1 MSDHSPSDGTLEEE
15 RRIAHS
21 GALARWASHCAQHPW
36 RVVGTWFGVVAVLV
50 VLNIAFHGTLV
61 NEFKV
66 PGTDFQKATD
76 LIDAKFGAQKGAP
89 LRVVIAAPEGETL
102 NTPERQAAVDKML
115 VQAAASVKKL
125 DENAKDVGTITDPLA
140 AGSTQLSESGR
151 VAYFDAQFDRTG
163 FELPRGDIVDLEDQL
178 KATGQQAGL
187 EVAFTGEAE
196 SPPPEDVLS
205 IVLGL
210 LAGFIILLVLFRA
223 LVPTAIPLL
232 FAIAAVM
239 TAFLL
244 LYLFARFTNFNT
256 IVTLLVPMIGLGVGI
271 DYTLFIVTRFRQM
284 LHDGLEPREAA
295 AAAGATA
302 GRAVIFAGVTVA
314 ISVTGLAL
322 IGIDF
327 ITKLGIGSALGVLT
341 AVLLANSLLPS
352 VLALLGHRFDRGRLA
367 MKPSDESRE
376 GREHTPVARWGR
388 FVVRNAKIVFPVVLV
403 LLLILASPVLKVRLG
418 LADAG
423 TAPKGETIRE
433 AYDLLSGP
441 GGFGPGFTSPI
452 PVVID
457 LSTDPQAA
465 DQIKQAMQK
474 VPGIAQVEQ
483 PIYNAKTPDQAT
495 VAIVNAYSRYSPQD
509 EKTDNIVSTLRNDTI
524 PNTLQGSAAKAY
536 VSGQNAAFTDI
547 GDKIIGNAPW
557 FLLYVIGVTFL
568 VLAMA
573 FRSVV
578 IALKA
583 ALTTLLSALV
593 GFGMLVLIVQLGHGM
608 GVVGLDRTG
617 PIESFVPPITFAI
630 LFGLSTDYEV
640 FLMSRIREE
649 HLHDLD
655 TPAAVREGVA
665 GVGRVIV
672 AASLIMSTVFFA
684 FLLNPDRV
692 SKEFALLLGIA
703 ILTDALLI
711 RLTMV
716 PALLTL
722 LSEHSWWM
730 PRWLDKI
737 LPNLTIESPAERVAD
752 GPAAAARGAGV
763 GLS

>member
-1 MSDHSPSDGTLEEE
+1 MSDHEVPSALLDEE

-21 GALARWASHCAQHPW
+21 GGLARWAGHCARHPW
-36 RVVGTWFGVVAVLV
+36 RVIGTWLGIVV
-50 VLNIAFHGTLV
+50 VLIGLNVAFHGTLV

-76 LIDAKFGAQKGAP
+76 LINAKFGAQKGAP
-89 LRVVIAAPEGETL
+89 LRVVIAAPAGEQVT
-102 NTPERQAAVDKML
+102 TSDRQAAIGTML
-115 VQAAASVKKL
+115 KQADAAVRKL
-125 DENAKDVGTITDPLA
+125 DENKKNAAAIADPLA
-140 AGSTQLSESGR
+140 SDSNQVSDSGR

-163 FELPRGDIVDLEDQL
+163 FELPRGGIVDLEDQL
-178 KATGQQAGL
+178 KATGERAGL
-187 EVAFTGEAE
+187 QVAFTGDAE
-196 SPPPEDVLS
+196 SPPPEDQLS
-205 IVLGL
+205 IMLGL
-210 LAGFIILLVLFRA
+210 LAGFVILLVLFRA

-244 LYLFARFTNFNT
+244 LYLAARFTNFNT

-284 LHDGLEPREAA
+284 LHDGLDPRDAA

-341 AVLLANSLLPS
+341 AVMLANSLLPA
-352 VLALLGHRFDRGRLA
+352 VLALLGHKIDRGRLG
-367 MKPSDESRE
+367 MKASDESRE
-376 GREHTPVARWGR
+376 GRLRTPVARWGR
-388 FVVRNAKIVFPVVLV
+388 FVSDNAKFVLPAVIV
-403 LLLILASPVLKVRLG
+403 LLLLLASPVLKVRLG

-423 TAPKGETIRE
+423 TAPKGQTIRT

-457 LSTDPQAA
+457 LSSDHGAA
-465 DQIKQAMQK
+465 DKIKQAMQQ
-474 VPGIAQVEQ
+474 VPGVAEVEK
-483 PIYNAKTPDQAT
+483 PIYNAKTPDKAS
-495 VAIVNAYSRYSPQD
+495 VAIVNAYSKYSPQD
-509 EKTDNIVSTLRNDTI
+509 VKTDKIVSTLRHDTI
-524 PNTLQGSAAKAY
+524 PATLEGSTAKAY

-547 GDKIIGNAPW
+547 GDKILGNAPW
-557 FLLYVIGVTFL
+557 FLLYVVGVTFV
-568 VLAMA
+568 VLTMA

-583 ALTTLLSALV
+583 ALTTLTSALV
-593 GFGMLVLIVQLGHGM
+593 GFGMLTLIVQLGHGM
-608 GVVGLDRTG
+608 GAIGLDRTG
-617 PIESFVPPITFAI
+617 PIESFVPPICFAI

-649 HLHDLD
+649 HVHQRD
-655 TPAAVREGVA
+655 TVAAVREGVA

-672 AASLIMSTVFFA
+672 AAALIMSTVFFA

-703 ILTDALLI
+703 IITDALLM
-711 RLTMV
+711 RMTLV

-722 LSEHSWWM
+722 LGERAWSM
-730 PRWLDKI
+730 PAWLDKV
-737 LPNLTIESPAERVAD
+737 LPNLTIEPPGERVA
-752 GPAAAARGAGV
+752 PEPVRGTV
-763 GLS
+763 GTETT